1 VNRSDR
7 LAGGIWIQGAG
18 ELASGVAVR
27 LWRRGYRVV
36 MAEEAAPR
44 AVRRLVAFAEAVY
57 AGRHDVEEVP
67 GVRVDRADAVGF
79 AAGPVVV
86 VVDPA
91 GTQLRRLCPD
101 VVVDARMTKRPPL
114 PLPEGPW
121 PVIGLGPGFR
131 CGREA
136 RFVVETQRGPQLGAL
151 LAAGEAAPNS
161 GAPGLIGGEDRRRL
175 LRAPAAGRCVSRH
188 RIGDLVTAGECV
200 GEIDGV
206 PVVSRLDGRLRG
218 LIHPDVELS
227 VGEKVGD
234 VDPRGLD
241 VDPARISDKALA
253 VGGGVLM
260 ALARLGIEP
269 AAAGLTD

>member
-1 VNRSDR
+1 MNRSDPG
-7 LAGGIWIQGAG
+7 AGGIWIQGAG

-44 AVRRLVAFAEAVY
+44 AVRRLVSFAEAVF
-57 AGRHDVEEVP
+57 AGRQDVEEVP
-67 GVRVDRADAVGF
+67 GVLVERVDAFGC
-79 AAGPVVV
+79 AAGSVVV

-91 GTQLRRLCPD
+91 GTQLRRLCPA

-151 LAAGEAAPNS
+151 LAEGEAAPNS
-161 GAPGLIGGEDRRRL
+161 GVPGLVGGEDRRRL
-175 LRAPAAGRCVSRH
+175 LRAPVAGRCVSRH
-188 RIGDLVTAGECV
+188 RIGDLVAAQECV
-200 GEIDGV
+200 GEVDGV
-206 PVVSRLDGRLRG
+206 PVISRLDGRLLG
-218 LIHPDVELS
+218 LIHPEVELS

-241 VDPARISDKALA
+241 VDPTRISDKALA
-253 VGGGVLM
+253 VGGGVLL
-260 ALARLGIEP
+260 ALAQLGVEP
-269 AAAGLTD
+269 AVAG